1 MRLHCYLRLLYSL
14 EGPDNLTLPQ
24 HPPGERR
31 FNCVSMGV
39 VLGSGP
45 KDPKGYWAGSSAP
58 ALPSIGGSCRATAEA
73 RACSLSTAGGS
84 TPSWLRSLAHT
95 VL

>member
-1 MRLHCYLRLLYSL
+1 MLLYCYLRLRYSL

-31 FNCVSMGV
+31 FSCVSMGV
-39 VLGSGP
+39 VLGTGP
-45 KDPKGYWAGSSAP
+45 KDPKGYSGSSVP
-58 ALPSIGGSCRATAEA
+58 FLPSIGGSGRATAEA